1 MSRVRRI
8 VWLAGYSLCGTRRR
22 WIAFLAPGLLAVL
35 ALSQVPRLAGLAALF
50 ARPSLHSRAVMELA
64 ELVGSLYD
72 TCLLVGAIYALV
84 VGTMA
89 SGSRNLR
96 GHLAP
101 ILARPVCRGEL
112 VVARF
117 VAGAG
122 LVLSFW
128 LLPALGFEVCRAWID
143 APVRVTPQAY
153 LFPLALHWLLLA
165 AGMAAGAYLPALPAS
180 FAGLGGV
187 WACLA
192 LLGLESSTATSLSLV
207 GATWRWCAPPL
218 DELVRAATPFAS
230 APPNLPRV
238 ALAAQA
244 LAWIGIF
251 LFIAIRRFER
261 ADFIARGE

>member
-8 VWLAGYSLCGTRRR
+8 VWLAGYTLCGARRR

-35 ALSQVPRLAGLAALF
+35 ALSQVPRLAGVAALF
-50 ARPSLHSRAVMELA
+50 ARPSLHRRAVVELA

-72 TCLLVGAIYALV
+72 TCLLLGALLALV

-89 SGSRNLR
+89 TGSRNLR
-96 GHLAP
+96 GHIAP

-117 VAGAG
+117 VSGAG

-128 LLPALGFEVCRAWID
+128 LLAALGFEVCRAWID

-153 LFPLALHWLLLA
+153 LFPLVLHGLLLA
-165 AGMAAGAYLPALPAS
+165 LGMAVGSYLPALPAS
-180 FAGLGGV
+180 FTGLGIV

-192 LLGLESSTATSLSLV
+192 LLGLESSSATALRVV
-207 GATWRWCAPPL
+207 GATWRLCAPPL
-218 DELVRAATPFAS
+218 DELLHAAIPFATALPS
-230 APPNLPRV
+230 LPRI

-244 LAWIGIF
+244 LSWIAIF
-251 LFIAIRRFER
+251 LLIAIRRFER